1 MAKRVFIRTAVFIKT
16 KSVKRFGANSKIEN
30 TKNLNIGYL
39 FVQGY
44 FVHKVTKVWVIEKF
58 LMSRQV
64 VS

>member
-16 KSVKRFGANSKIEN
+16 KSVKSFGANSKIGN
-30 TKNLNIGYL
+30 TKTSKLVI
-39 FVQGY
+39 QGY
-44 FVHKVTKVWVIEKF
+44 FVHKVTKVWVIEKC